1 MAASA
6 GRVGAAGAR
15 SWRSDGSRSL
25 STARESCSS
34 RGVSS
39 SRSQRSG
46 AAGAMAKDPTWAQS
60 GHLKRSRSFM
70 DVVVARRAARGAG
83 RAAAH
88 WEEHAQDALDAAWA
102 ARDPAAQPQRPGLL
116 HGRRQAVQLQTWDDD
131 IGPLHALAEALLR
144 RDKSR
149 LRGSA
154 AKQRCAVEDG
164 ASSFSQSGHA
174 ALASL
179 ELPSTSKDSDT
190 SVHRESLVQM
200 QKYLKVALAQTV
212 ILKRWER
219 PTMEMAAKWTAW
231 LLRMARKARRKPRPL
246 QRLLYTTFI
255 VVLSRAASSLQN
267 CSSLGHDAT
276 GELWRTINLILR
288 ALGKGR
294 EAFTLAQWEILS
306 ERTSSCKQLLRGGPV
321 APGASFGGRG
331 HGNVGVDARMS
342 PSSAMANLWKL
353 AIVSPPEPSRKY
365 TNATNINSQA
375 FRAPQDKPQVAQ
387 PGEGLQV
394 GADGA
399 PWSHSLKRKTWAY
412 QGRTVELAADQE
424 AAGAD
429 QAAELLTPAPGDCT
443 TTPRGPLPDTSELH
457 MEKFLVLY
465 PPFEAARSKVQAA
478 PSNEVG
484 QERTGMAAPGWMFAA
499 EAPLNREALPDAAMS
514 KYAPYGNNHNEAAA
528 EACLL
533 PDARRPE
540 WLLQPFGFLLA
551 PAPCVVVRDKAVE
564 LQHREEAPPCPT
576 SPCSAT
582 SAHGSCRLVPAS
594 AVAASLG
601 VAADPAQARVPPK
614 SRRKQLATKPEGL
627 SGMQLEVAFG
637 LTGPLLR

>member
-1 MAASA
+1 MAPSA
-6 GRVGAAGAR
+6 GRAGAAGAR
-15 SWRSDGSRSL
+15 SWKSEGSRSL

-39 SRSQRSG
+39 SRSQRSR
-46 AAGAMAKDPTWAQS
+46 AAGPVGKDQTWAQS

-70 DVVVARRAARGAG
+70 DVVVARRAARGTG
-83 RAAAH
+83 RAATH

-102 ARDPAAQPQRPGLL
+102 ARYPSAQPRPGLL
-116 HGRRQAVQLQTWDDD
+116 QHGLRQASQLQTWGDD

-149 LRGSA
+149 LRASA
-154 AKQRCAVEDG
+154 AKQRCAAEDG

-190 SVHRESLVQM
+190 SVHRESLMQM

-231 LLRMARKARRKPRPL
+231 LLRMARKARRKPRSL

-255 VVLSRAASSLQN
+255 MVLSRAASSLQN
-267 CSSLGHDAT
+267 CSSLGHDTT
-276 GELWRTINLILR
+276 GELWRTLNLILR

-306 ERTSSCKQLLRGGPV
+306 ERTSSCKQLLRGRPF
-321 APGASFGGRG
+321 APTASFDGRG
-331 HGNVGVDARMS
+331 HGNVGADARMS
-342 PSSAMANLWKL
+342 PSSPTANLWQL
-353 AIVSPPEPSRKY
+353 AVVSPPEPSRKY
-365 TNATNINSQA
+365 TSATNINCQA
-375 FRAPQDKPQVAQ
+375 FRAPQDKQQVAQ

-394 GADGA
+394 GVDRA
-399 PWSHSLKRKTWAY
+399 PWSHSLKRKTWAC
-412 QGRTVELAADQE
+412 QGRTAELAADQE

-429 QAAELLTPAPGDCT
+429 QAAEPLTPAPGDCT
-443 TTPRGPLPDTSELH
+443 TTPRGPLPDTCELH

-465 PPFEAARSKVQAA
+465 PPFEAATSTVQAA
-478 PSNEVG
+478 PSNKVG
-484 QERTGMAAPGWMFAA
+484 QERTGIAAPGWMFAA
-499 EAPLNREALPDAAMS
+499 EAPRKRETLPDVATL
-514 KYAPYGNNHNEAAA
+514 KYAPYGNKHNQVAA

-540 WLLQPFGFLLA
+540 WLLQPFGMSLA

-564 LQHREEAPPCPT
+564 PRHREEALPCPT

-582 SAHGSCRLVPAS
+582 PAHGGCRLVPAS
-594 AVAASLG
+594 AVPVSLG
-601 VAADPAQARVPPK
+601 VVADPAQARVPPK

-627 SGMQLEVAFG
+627 SGMQLEAAFG
-637 LTGPLLR
+637 LTGPLMR

>member
-1 MAASA
+1 
-6 GRVGAAGAR
+6 
-15 SWRSDGSRSL
+15 
-25 STARESCSS
+25 
-34 RGVSS
+34 
-39 SRSQRSG
+39 
-46 AAGAMAKDPTWAQS
+46 MAKDQTWAQS

-70 DVVVARRAARGAG
+70 DVVVARRATRGAG
-83 RAAAH
+83 RAAVH

-102 ARDPAAQPQRPGLL
+102 ARDPLAQSQRPGLL
-116 HGRRQAVQLQTWDDD
+116 QHRRRQAVQLQTWGDD

-149 LRGSA
+149 LRGSG

-174 ALASL
+174 VLASL
-179 ELPSTSKDSDT
+179 ELPSTSRDSDT
-190 SVHRESLVQM
+190 SVHLESLVQM

-255 VVLSRAASSLQN
+255 VVLSRAASSLQKG
-267 CSSLGHDAT
+267 SSLGHDTT

-331 HGNVGVDARMS
+331 HGNVGVDARMF
-342 PSSAMANLWKL
+342 PSSAIANLWQL
-353 AIVSPPEPSRKY
+353 AVVSPPESSRKY

-387 PGEGLQV
+387 PGEGVQV
-394 GADGA
+394 GADRA

-429 QAAELLTPAPGDCT
+429 QAAELLTPVSAPLIFPNLKVLAPGDFT
-443 TTPRGPLPDTSELH
+443 TTPRGPLQDTSELH
-457 MEKFLVLY
+457 TEKFLVLY
-465 PPFEAARSKVQAA
+465 PPFEAATSKVQAA

-499 EAPLNREALPDAAMS
+499 EAPLNRKTLPDVATL
-514 KYAPYGNNHNEAAA
+514 KYAPYSNKHSEAAA
-528 EACLL
+528 EACLI
-533 PDARRPE
+533 PDVRRPE
-540 WLLQPFGFLLA
+540 SLPFGFLLA
-551 PAPCVVVRDKAVE
+551 SAPCVVVRDKVVK

-582 SAHGSCRLVPAS
+582 AAHGGCRLVPAS
-594 AVAASLG
+594 AVAASPG

-627 SGMQLEVAFG
+627 SGMQFEAAFG